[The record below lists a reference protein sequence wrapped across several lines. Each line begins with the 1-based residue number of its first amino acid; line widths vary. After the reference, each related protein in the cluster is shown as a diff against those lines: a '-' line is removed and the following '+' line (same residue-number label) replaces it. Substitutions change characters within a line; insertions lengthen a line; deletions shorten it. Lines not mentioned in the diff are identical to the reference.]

1 MDNPNQPLDTD
12 LPDSEGK
19 QSGLRI
25 TSSIRSHWH
34 ATSRWALFFAVLG
47 FLYLGL
53 LVFSLLSIASL
64 STGNLG
70 GTEVT
75 VMIFMLLLIGVLV
88 FIPTWFMFQFSQNI
102 QKGVSNND
110 LHATETGFSFLKRFY
125 QFIGILT
132 VIVLGFY
139 ALLLLFMFIGFAA
152 R

>member
-1 MDNPNQPLDTD
+1 MDNLNQPLDTD

-25 TSSIRSHWH
+25 TSSIRRNWH
-34 ATSRWALFFAVLG
+34 ATSRWGMFFAVLG

-53 LVFSLLSIASL
+53 VVLSML
-64 STGNLG
+64 SVATLG
-70 GTEVT
+70 GSKAAL
-75 VMIFMLLLIGVLV
+75 MIFMVLFIGALV
-88 FIPTWFMFQFSQNI
+88 FTPTWFMFQFSQNI
-102 QKGVSNND
+102 LKGVSSND

-132 VIVLGFY
+132 LIVLGIY
-139 ALLLLFMFIGFAA
+139 GLLLLFMVIGLAA